1 MGKTNF
7 APKLIKTKRN
17 PHAHLGTNLG
27 VWEPSNLEDQI
38 THRNCP
44 RPTGNQAGNLAT
56 LGRSILNQI
65 QELQHTEIAKPSWE
79 PTWIP
84 EKKNSAFKSNKTH
97 KNSHAC
103 RKQP

>member
-38 THRNCP
+38 THRMYINEMKNFMHP
-44 RPTGNQAGNLAT
+44 I
-56 LGRSILNQI
+56 GRVSLPN
-65 QELQHTEIAKPSWE
+65 
-79 PTWIP
+79 
-84 EKKNSAFKSNKTH
+84 
-97 KNSHAC
+97 
-103 RKQP
+103 